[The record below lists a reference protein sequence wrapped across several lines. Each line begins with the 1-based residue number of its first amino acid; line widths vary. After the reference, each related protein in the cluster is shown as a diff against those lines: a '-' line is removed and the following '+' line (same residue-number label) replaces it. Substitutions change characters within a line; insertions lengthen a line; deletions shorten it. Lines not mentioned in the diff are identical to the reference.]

1 MGRCAISGD
10 PEGLNC
16 WERTQ
21 GSTILDYTREKKG
34 DKSDQDNNNVGDLSS
49 IYESILVMLKS
60 VRVHV
65 SA

>member
-1 MGRCAISGD
+1 MQFLG
-10 PEGLNC
+10 
-16 WERTQ
+16 TQ
-21 GSTILDYTREKKG
+21 KGGIVGKEHRVLRFWIILGKRKE